1 MKIEKMNLSHINSI
15 QEIEN
20 ESFEVP
26 WRYDSFVSDIEN
38 SSSINLVC
46 KIDRQIVGYCM
57 GWIVEK
63 EFQLNNICILEDFR
77 KNKYGYLLLIHLLE
91 LLEILECEKIFLEVD
106 EANYKA
112 INLYEKVGF
121 VVSYTRRKYYKNKN
135 DALVMFR
142 SIM

>member
-1 MKIEKMNLSHINSI
+1 M
-15 QEIEN
+15 
-20 ESFEVP
+20 
-26 WRYDSFVSDIEN
+26 
-38 SSSINLVC
+38 
-46 KIDRQIVGYCM
+46 
-57 GWIVEK
+57 
-63 EFQLNNICILEDFR
+63 EDFR